1 MPCCDL
7 IYESVLFVVL
17 YQEVSVTPY
26 SPAPSPARQRP
37 PSRAPRP
44 PAHRRPSLWSRLGKL
59 VMVLAAAG
67 FVFALIELANYG
79 LQALR
84 SRQQAAVLQQA
95 NLLAIQE
102 AAAYTASPTPQ
113 AASAATSPPAAD
125 SSPSTASPTATPI
138 TFKIMSPRF
147 AKLKQQN
154 QDIVAW
160 LTIPEQLDI
169 AVVQRDNTYYLNRD
183 YLGYHNDNGAIF
195 LDMGCDLTGNP
206 KALILYGHNMKTGA
220 MFGNLRKYETYSY
233 FRTHPI
239 ITCDTQYEEGD
250 FLVFAALRVNTVY
263 GSTRFVNY
271 TMYNQMTSAQQEET
285 LAALLRLNAFPAP
298 VDVNTGDQLLILS
311 TCTGDDRER
320 LLVCARRVRPGES
333 TDAPTQ

>member
-1 MPCCDL
+1 M
-7 IYESVLFVVL
+7 
-17 YQEVSVTPY
+17 
-26 SPAPSPARQRP
+26 
-37 PSRAPRP
+37 
-44 PAHRRPSLWSRLGKL
+44 
-59 VMVLAAAG
+59 
-67 FVFALIELANYG
+67 
-79 LQALR
+79 
-84 SRQQAAVLQQA
+84 LQQA

-220 MFGNLRKYETYSY
+220 MFGNLRNMRPTAISVPTPSSPVI
-233 FRTHPI
+233 R
-239 ITCDTQYEEGD
+239 
-250 FLVFAALRVNTVY
+250 
-263 GSTRFVNY
+263 STKRGI
-271 TMYNQMTSAQQEET
+271 SWS
-285 LAALLRLNAFPAP
+285 LPR
-298 VDVNTGDQLLILS
+298 
-311 TCTGDDRER
+311 
-320 LLVCARRVRPGES
+320 CA
-333 TDAPTQ
+333 

>member
-7 IYESVLFVVL
+7 MYESVLFVIL

-26 SPAPSPARQRP
+26 SPAPS
-37 PSRAPRP
+37 

-113 AASAATSPPAAD
+113 AASAASPLAAD

-183 YLGYHNDNGAIF
+183 YLGYHNDNCAIF

>member
-1 MPCCDL
+1 
-7 IYESVLFVVL
+7 
-17 YQEVSVTPY
+17 
-26 SPAPSPARQRP
+26 
-37 PSRAPRP
+37 
-44 PAHRRPSLWSRLGKL
+44 
-59 VMVLAAAG
+59 
-67 FVFALIELANYG
+67 
-79 LQALR
+79 
-84 SRQQAAVLQQA
+84 
-95 NLLAIQE
+95 
-102 AAAYTASPTPQ
+102 
-113 AASAATSPPAAD
+113 
-125 SSPSTASPTATPI
+125 
-138 TFKIMSPRF
+138 MSPRF

>member
-7 IYESVLFVVL
+7 MYESVLFVIL
-17 YQEVSVTPY
+17 YQEVSVTPH
-26 SPAPSPARQRP
+26 SPAPSPAQQRP

-113 AASAATSPPAAD
+113 AASAAASPLAAD
-125 SSPSTASPTATPI
+125 SSPSTASPTAPPI

-271 TMYNQMTSAQQEET
+271 TMYNQMTSA
-285 LAALLRLNAFPAP
+285 
-298 VDVNTGDQLLILS
+298 
-311 TCTGDDRER
+311 
-320 LLVCARRVRPGES
+320 
-333 TDAPTQ
+333 

>member
-7 IYESVLFVVL
+7 MYESVLFVIL

-26 SPAPSPARQRP
+26 SPAPS
-37 PSRAPRP
+37 

-113 AASAATSPPAAD
+113 AASAASPLAAD